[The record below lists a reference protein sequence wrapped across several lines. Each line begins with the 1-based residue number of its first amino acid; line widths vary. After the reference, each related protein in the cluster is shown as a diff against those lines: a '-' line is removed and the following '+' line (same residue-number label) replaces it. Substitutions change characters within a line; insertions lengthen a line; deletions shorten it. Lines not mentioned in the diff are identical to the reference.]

1 MYNSNKS
8 ILIYINSAI
17 FVQSLSYIFY
27 QVYTQNI
34 DILVY
39 LCTIIACTSITLVP
53 LSYFKLPNYWKYVK
67 IYTVFLLTIIPII
80 TGHYSNH
87 PAINFVYSSSV
98 GLISIFIISLISH
111 WTVSLIPW
119 FLMYVNIT
127 FVFFEARNQLTQLPS
142 DQYVYYIIY
151 ILIYFLTYLLS
162 SIITNNYHK
171 QRRELNHVKSRY
183 KSLLKE
189 KEKLEKDVK
198 EFNSEVDISS
208 KIQRSFYPRSLEIN
222 NDVYDMYAYS
232 KSYSKISGD
241 YFDIFKNND
250 KIYFGIG
257 DVTGH
262 GMSSAIVSVI
272 INRKFKAY
280 VKLGVDNIENILQDL
295 QEDLITVKNKLMT
308 LSIGYIDDNCI
319 LHLYGNQEIPVLATT
334 DDCRALVESLD
345 GFILGNSS
353 FNIQNIPYLN
363 LSLNKD
369 EFIILYTDGVTEIES
384 NSGESFGVA
393 GLIEYVKNNKEHFM
407 RLSSKNIVHN
417 ILSHIKEWSKNSF
430 RDDTTILIAKRK

>member
-1 MYNSNKS
+1 
-8 ILIYINSAI
+8 
-17 FVQSLSYIFY
+17 
-27 QVYTQNI
+27 
-34 DILVY
+34 
-39 LCTIIACTSITLVP
+39 
-53 LSYFKLPNYWKYVK
+53 
-67 IYTVFLLTIIPII
+67 
-80 TGHYSNH
+80 
-87 PAINFVYSSSV
+87 
-98 GLISIFIISLISH
+98 
-111 WTVSLIPW
+111 
-119 FLMYVNIT
+119 
-127 FVFFEARNQLTQLPS
+127 
-142 DQYVYYIIY
+142 
-151 ILIYFLTYLLS
+151 
-162 SIITNNYHK
+162 
-171 QRRELNHVKSRY
+171 
-183 KSLLKE
+183 
-189 KEKLEKDVK
+189 
-198 EFNSEVDISS
+198 
-208 KIQRSFYPRSLEIN
+208 
-222 NDVYDMYAYS
+222 
-232 KSYSKISGD
+232 
-241 YFDIFKNND
+241 
-250 KIYFGIG
+250 
-257 DVTGH
+257 
-262 GMSSAIVSVI
+262 MSSAIVSVI

>member
-171 QRRELNHVKSRY
+171 Q
-183 KSLLKE
+183 
-189 KEKLEKDVK
+189 
-198 EFNSEVDISS
+198 
-208 KIQRSFYPRSLEIN
+208 
-222 NDVYDMYAYS
+222 
-232 KSYSKISGD
+232 
-241 YFDIFKNND
+241 
-250 KIYFGIG
+250 
-257 DVTGH
+257 
-262 GMSSAIVSVI
+262 
-272 INRKFKAY
+272 
-280 VKLGVDNIENILQDL
+280 
-295 QEDLITVKNKLMT
+295 
-308 LSIGYIDDNCI
+308 LS
-319 LHLYGNQEIPVLATT
+319 
-334 DDCRALVESLD
+334 
-345 GFILGNSS
+345 
-353 FNIQNIPYLN
+353 
-363 LSLNKD
+363 
-369 EFIILYTDGVTEIES
+369 
-384 NSGESFGVA
+384 
-393 GLIEYVKNNKEHFM
+393 
-407 RLSSKNIVHN
+407 
-417 ILSHIKEWSKNSF
+417 
-430 RDDTTILIAKRK
+430 